1 MLDKRHQIF
10 KHKHFVLAIDHY
22 NPLAIVRSLGEE
34 GLNPIVLL
42 NGHKSSRI
50 ERSKYVKDIF
60 YFDSFE
66 AALDYLIQN
75 YSNEEFKPF
84 IYNGTDETTLLL
96 DNNYEKLKD
105 HFYFMNGGG
114 RLSPFMEKYSQTITA
129 DKVGIQIPREE
140 LLKTGT
146 LPTSLRY
153 PVMTK
158 ATTSAK
164 GGNWKANAFICENE
178 SELKQAYSQ
187 MSVDTILV
195 QEYIR
200 KKNEL
205 CIDGISI
212 NGGEKVFMPYGC
224 NYFSM
229 TKDSYGGYIYYTPF
243 NDKDL
248 VSKITSLLREFHY
261 SGIFCI
267 EFLEGEDGK
276 YYFLEVNLRHSGWGY
291 AYTYGG
297 YNLPVRW
304 AISTLENEISMHNFK
319 LKKYFTAMS
328 EWDDINTRFFNRE
341 ISLFRW
347 IKDFIKVDCTL
358 YSNRKDNL
366 FFYKNVLGMIVS
378 AIKRR

>member
-1 MLDKRHQIF
+1 MLDKRHPIF

-34 GLNPIVLL
+34 GLDPIVLL
-42 NGHKSSRI
+42 NGHKGSRI

-60 YFDSFE
+60 YFDSFD
-66 AALDYLIQN
+66 AALEYLVQN

-84 IYNGTDETTLLL
+84 IYNGTDESTLLL

-114 RLSPFMEKYSQTITA
+114 RLSHYMEKYPQTITA
-129 DKVGIQIPREE
+129 EKVGIQIPREE
-140 LLKTGT
+140 LLMTGV

-212 NGGEKVFMPYGC
+212 NGGEQVYMPYGC

-243 NDKDL
+243 ENKDL
-248 VSKITSLLREFHY
+248 ISKITSLLREFNY

-267 EFLEGEDGK
+267 EFLEGEDGN

-304 AISTLENEISMHNFK
+304 AISTLENKISMRNFK

-328 EWDDINTRFFNRE
+328 EWDDINTRFLNRE
-341 ISLFRW
+341 ISLLHW

-358 YSNRKDNL
+358 YSNKKDNL
-366 FFYKNVLGMIVS
+366 FFYKNVIGMIVS